1 MILSLLFI
9 SGAPIF
15 RGLEGLL
22 MTAKRGCATCYI
34 SLYIVA
40 GGVYA
45 SGEADLF
52 VRVYLDPVAYSGVFS
67 PFFFLNI

>member
-1 MILSLLFI
+1 
-9 SGAPIF
+9 
-15 RGLEGLL
+15 

-67 PFFFLNI
+67 PFFFLEYLVFCENKIVFGQ